1 MSSGVIKIW
10 TGVGAFILSAATVVA
25 PVSASAMPT
34 ATNFVIAADAGG
46 EGGETAE
53 GEAVAQS
60 FMAME
65 TVVTRTQDAIAKND
79 FNMAKMEFS
88 KFEDSWKKV
97 EGSVKSK
104 NLKTYDAIEANLT
117 DIEKGIGSKNQSQT
131 LMVLKALTSSI
142 AVASGKT
149 PAPIA
154 DAGGEGGEGAATPS
168 TAAYGKDFTNKKIG
182 RAHV

>member
-65 TVVTRTQDAIAKND
+65 TVVTRPK
-79 FNMAKMEFS
+79 
-88 KFEDSWKKV
+88 
-97 EGSVKSK
+97 
-104 NLKTYDAIEANLT
+104 
-117 DIEKGIGSKNQSQT
+117 QT
-131 LMVLKALTSSI
+131 LPLW
-142 AVASGKT
+142 
-149 PAPIA
+149 
-154 DAGGEGGEGAATPS
+154 
-168 TAAYGKDFTNKKIG
+168 
-182 RAHV
+182 